1 MKLGSVF
8 DGRSFDPDSGIYLVR
23 SGNTVIYI
31 GKNTQITNRIRHGH
45 ENRNTPLWQ
54 AIQDNR
60 PASLDWDVE
69 VMVVESEDPE
79 LLQYRTRAVE
89 AELIRKHEPYLNTA
103 YNPAAWAERT

>member
-1 MKLGSVF
+1 MKLASVF
-8 DGRSFDPDSGIYLVR
+8 NGGSLDPDSGIYLVI
-23 SGNTVIYI
+23 SGDTVIYI

-45 ENRNTPLWQ
+45 KNRNTPLWQ

-60 PASLDWDVE
+60 PASMDWDVE

-89 AELIRKHEPYLNTA
+89 AELIRKHAPYLNTA
-103 YNPAAWAERT
+103 YNPASWAE